1 MGAVKMGPAPY
12 TASTGLLYLSF
23 RASVSRRDLSQTR
36 FARFPH
42 MRHLLGVPR
51 QLVQHST
58 KKSSGALRVRNAAE
72 ASSVVCGQHVGSCG
86 CACSLQLSVNEPG
99 HVTHAAF
106 DVKQLVHILSDK
118 KRARL
123 A

>member
-1 MGAVKMGPAPY
+1 
-12 TASTGLLYLSF
+12 
-23 RASVSRRDLSQTR
+23 
-36 FARFPH
+36 

-106 DVKQLVHILSDK
+106 DVKQLVLRPDGSLISTDGVRLLRKHG
-118 KRARL
+118 RAFPWLGGSLPAQTPHHHPLLDRL
-123 A
+123 LRHQPEDHG